1 MLFKIRPMPGSIAK
15 ANRGEKI
22 NMKDAFFSRNTHK
35 KFPRIVRGEHIYLY
49 DDAGNKFI
57 DGSSG
62 TVIANIGHGRPEIG
76 EAMARQVEKVAFVSP
91 VLAVNEPA
99 EQLAR
104 ELVSMLPES
113 FTKCYYQTSG
123 SEAVEAAIKLARVA
137 QLEAGRK
144 EKTLVISRWQS
155 YHGSTLG
162 SLSATGHIPRR
173 SPFQSLLLPFPHI
186 PAANCYHCPYGK
198 IPDSCGLEC
207 AYALEVEILH
217 TGPNIVSAF
226 IAEPIVGSGGGV
238 TIPPVGYF
246 QAVREICDKYDV
258 FLIFDEIMTGFWRT
272 GPTFAFQHWGTN
284 PDIIIFAKG
293 VTAGYA
299 ALSGL
304 IVKSDIFNLI
314 HDGAGIFKSAGT
326 LAGNPVSCAVG
337 LKVLE
342 IVKREKIPEKVAEL
356 EDYFLGRLDGLR
368 KFNIVGDVR
377 GKGFMAAIG
386 FVEDKDTAKP
396 FPVGRGVNQKV
407 VNAAFE
413 RKLIIYGENGIVDG
427 ENGDIVM
434 VTPPLTTTKQEIDK
448 IVDLLSDA
456 IEQASKELMEQK

>member
-1 MLFKIRPMPGSIAK
+1 
-15 ANRGEKI
+15 
-22 NMKDAFFSRNTHK
+22 MKDAFFSRNTHK

-49 DDAGNKFI
+49 DNAGNKYI

-62 TVIANIGHGRPEIG
+62 TVIVNIGHGRSEIA

-91 VLAVNEPA
+91 VIAVNEPA

-104 ELVSMLPES
+104 ELVSMLPEPL
-113 FTKCYYQTSG
+113 TKCYYQTSG
-123 SEAVEAAIKLARVA
+123 SEAIEAAIKLVRVA
-137 QLEAGRK
+137 HLEAGRK
-144 EKTLVISRWQS
+144 EKMLVISRWQS

-186 PAANCYHCPYGK
+186 PDANCYHCPYGK

-207 AYALEVEILH
+207 AHALETEIIR
-217 TGPNIVSAF
+217 TGPNRVSAF

-238 TIPPVGYF
+238 TIPPAGYF
-246 QAVREICDKYDV
+246 QAVRDICDRYDV

-272 GPTFAFQHWGTN
+272 GPTFAYQHWGTI
-284 PDIIIFAKG
+284 PDVLVFAKG

-299 ALSGL
+299 PLSGL
-304 IVKSDIFNLI
+304 LVKSDLFNLI
-314 HDGAGIFKSAGT
+314 HKGAGKFKSAGT
-326 LAGNPVSCAVG
+326 LAGNPVACAVG

-342 IVKREKIPEKVAEL
+342 IVKREKIPEKIAEL
-356 EDYFLGRLDGLR
+356 EYYFLGRLDGLR
-368 KFNIVGDVR
+368 KNSIVGDVR
-377 GKGFMAAIG
+377 GKGFMAALE
-386 FVEDKDTAKP
+386 FVEDKNTAKP
-396 FPVGRGVNQKV
+396 FPAARGVNQKV
-407 VNAAFE
+407 VNAALE
-413 RKLIIYGENGIVDG
+413 RKLLIYGENGVVDG
-427 ENGDIVM
+427 ANGDIVM

-456 IEQASKELMEQK
+456 IEQVANELTEHK